1 MENSDFAMMPE
12 ELKDVIRSKLPPKSL
27 ARCIVVSKEWERSIG
42 DRRLQHTHYQ
52 ESKKQPMLVLLRL
65 CQRGVWNDGE
75 PQYESFNTVNQER
88 PQPIADPHHVTTLPN
103 SDFAV
108 TSGPIRGLLCLVLCN
123 PAIRKCLTVLEFEP
137 EPPQTRK
144 RFNHRGFLFGF
155 DEQSKAF
162 KVIKTEA
169 GDHNLPWRHEIFT
182 VQPGEVIWRQIDCPR
197 PYTPI
202 TNSLSIEG
210 NVYLGAVHNKTCL
223 AVTVNLTTESIL
235 ITELPTAFLLKLG
248 ITKLRSYNGQP
259 CLVSDSAHELATT
272 GKFKICV
279 KDKDSGL
286 WGEREVEV
294 KGWREKVTGS
304 YSFEGTIPSGELVFA
319 KKKLETGFQMLL
331 YYDPRMETFNEY
343 QIQTEEDYDSAEIFL
358 NHKPSI
364 YI

>member
-1 MENSDFAMMPE
+1 MSYMC
-12 ELKDVIRSKLPPKSL
+12 VYIYIYIYTYIR
-27 ARCIVVSKEWERSIG
+27 
-42 DRRLQHTHYQ
+42 Y
-52 ESKKQPMLVLLRL
+52 
-65 CQRGVWNDGE
+65 
-75 PQYESFNTVNQER
+75 
-88 PQPIADPHHVTTLPN
+88 
-103 SDFAV
+103 
-108 TSGPIRGLLCLVLCN
+108 LVLCN

-169 GDHNLPWRHEIFT
+169 GDHNLPWRHQIFT

-210 NVYLGAVHNKTCL
+210 NVYLGAAHNKTCL

-259 CLVSDSAHELATT
+259 CLVSAT
-272 GKFKICV
+272 
-279 KDKDSGL
+279 
-286 WGEREVEV
+286 
-294 KGWREKVTGS
+294 
-304 YSFEGTIPSGELVFA
+304 
-319 KKKLETGFQMLL
+319 
-331 YYDPRMETFNEY
+331 
-343 QIQTEEDYDSAEIFL
+343 
-358 NHKPSI
+358 
-364 YI
+364 

>member
-42 DRRLQHTHYQ
+42 DRRLQHAHYQ

-65 CQRGVWNDGE
+65 CQRRVWNDGE

-108 TSGPIRGLLCLVLCN
+108 TSGGPIRGLLCLHYDRYLVLCN

-169 GDHNLPWRHEIFT
+169 GDHNLPWRHQIFT

-210 NVYLGAVHNKTCL
+210 NVYLGAAHNKTCL

-259 CLVSDSAHELATT
+259 CLVSAT
-272 GKFKICV
+272 
-279 KDKDSGL
+279 
-286 WGEREVEV
+286 
-294 KGWREKVTGS
+294 
-304 YSFEGTIPSGELVFA
+304 
-319 KKKLETGFQMLL
+319 
-331 YYDPRMETFNEY
+331 
-343 QIQTEEDYDSAEIFL
+343 
-358 NHKPSI
+358 
-364 YI
+364 